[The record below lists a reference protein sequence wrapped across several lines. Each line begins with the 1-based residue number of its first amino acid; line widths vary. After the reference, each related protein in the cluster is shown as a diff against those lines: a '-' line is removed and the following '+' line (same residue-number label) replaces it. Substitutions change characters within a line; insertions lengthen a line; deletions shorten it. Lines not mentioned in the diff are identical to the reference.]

1 MSELIAYKN
10 LHCRFIHDDRARYC
24 AKGDVAWLRPA
35 RANRILSEM
44 EARGIE
50 AAIVKV
56 EEKKASDSVSDST
69 PPDSSPSIRDRVLL
83 LNAKNRRAIAR
94 SLGAPKNV
102 KTSDANAL
110 ISDASEEELKTA
122 SIVYLEG

>member
-1 MSELIAYKN
+1 MSEPIPYKN
-10 LHCRFIHDDRARYC
+10 LHCKFIHDDRAQYRVQ
-24 AKGDVAWLRPA
+24 GEVAWLRPA
-35 RANRILSEM
+35 RADRILSEM
-44 EARGIE
+44 KARGIE

-56 EEKKASDSVSDST
+56 EEGNVSDPVSNTT
-69 PPDSSPSIRDRVLL
+69 PPDSSPSIRDRVLS
-83 LNAKNRRAIAR
+83 LNAKSRRAIAR

-110 ISDASEEELKTA
+110 ISDAGEEELRTA

>member
-1 MSELIAYKN
+1 
-10 LHCRFIHDDRARYC
+10 
-24 AKGDVAWLRPA
+24 
-35 RANRILSEM
+35 M